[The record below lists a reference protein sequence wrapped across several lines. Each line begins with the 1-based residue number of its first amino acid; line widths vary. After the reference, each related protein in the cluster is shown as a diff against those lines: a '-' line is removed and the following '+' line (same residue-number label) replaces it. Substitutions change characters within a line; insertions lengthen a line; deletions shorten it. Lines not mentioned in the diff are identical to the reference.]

1 MCRLKWSRSSTFDSS
16 GRDVACWLPQVSVS
30 CADVHGSTNT
40 YMVSMS
46 KRTRQIKWMNDER
59 TYIYKLW
66 TRRAMQTPCLLFALW
81 PSFFQRQDAKLLSMS
96 LFLPSNPMESPDT
109 CPLIRD
115 GSGNGVDAKEAQVYS
130 VRGNAQAE
138 KIANTPF
145 PIPVRR
151 LRLVA
156 PDAKSWRLAA
166 MSCLVRVDPVP
177 MLVME

>member
-1 MCRLKWSRSSTFDSS
+1 MKSTS
-16 GRDVACWLPQVSVS
+16 A
-30 CADVHGSTNT
+30 
-40 YMVSMS
+40 
-46 KRTRQIKWMNDER
+46 
-59 TYIYKLW
+59 
-66 TRRAMQTPCLLFALW
+66 
-81 PSFFQRQDAKLLSMS
+81 
-96 LFLPSNPMESPDT
+96 

-145 PIPVRR
+145 PIPVKR

-166 MSCLVRVDPVP
+166 MSYLVRVDPVP
-177 MLVME
+177 MLVMEIELALTRRDFHE

>member
-81 PSFFQRQDAKLLSMS
+81 PSFFSETGCQTPFHVALSS
-96 LFLPSNPMESPDT
+96 QQSHGVTGYLPSNQ
-109 CPLIRD
+109 RR
-115 GSGNGVDAKEAQVYS
+115 
-130 VRGNAQAE
+130 VRQR
-138 KIANTPF
+138 KPKSTPC
-145 PIPVRR
+145 
-151 LRLVA
+151 
-156 PDAKSWRLAA
+156 AA
-166 MSCLVRVDPVP
+166 MRKPKR
-177 MLVME
+177 